1 LQLKGL
7 KSGHP
12 LVVTLT
18 FRFVQR
24 WPIGNMIGCI
34 KDFKSLHG
42 LSKGLAQI
50 NQHQI
55 PFCFKFVENKY

>member
-7 KSGHP
+7 TSGHP

-18 FRFVQR
+18 FRFLQR
-24 WPIGNMIGCI
+24 WAIGNMIGCI

-42 LSKGLAQI
+42 LSKGLAQTNERHI
-50 NQHQI
+50 L
-55 PFCFKFVENKY
+55 FCFKFVENKF